1 MTESALFEAYAAN
14 CLLVG
19 EQKLDLGNGA
29 WTRGLIRL
37 SLNEFDV
44 ELCQEPWVISGT
56 SWSDIR
62 GTWRHTTTFRIDNVS
77 EQERDSAVECVRAL
91 SELLG
96 FITASEVAF
105 FGWHHSVGSTSARR
119 WSSSGFINYF
129 IPVLDTH
136 DGALVRSFLETAW
149 PHFLRERA
157 RRNFASVFHYLA
169 LAERED
175 TPLELQ
181 LAIQFVV
188 LEQLKHSFA
197 LANGYVFKK
206 PFFHVPGTER
216 SSNATRRTF
225 PALLQTMFA
234 SVGMTPALADI
245 VDLRNEILHSGLSA
259 RPFAELVA
267 MKGNVIA
274 IVREYL
280 LRLLEYKG
288 RFYSGQVGGIE
299 AVIF

>member
-14 CLLVG
+14 CLLIG
-19 EQKLDLGNGA
+19 EHKLDLGGGA

-37 SLNEFDV
+37 SLTGFDL
-44 ELCQEPWVISGT
+44 ELRQEPWVISGT
-56 SWSDIR
+56 TWSDVR
-62 GTWRHTTTFRIDNVS
+62 GIWRHTTTFRIDTVS

-91 SELLG
+91 SELLS

-105 FGWHHSVGSTSARR
+105 FGWHHPVGPTTARR
-119 WSSSGFINYF
+119 WSSSGFTNYF

-136 DGALVRSFLETAW
+136 NGELVRSFLETAW
-149 PHFLRERA
+149 PHFSKERA
-157 RRNFASVFHYLA
+157 RRKFAEVFHYLA

-197 LANGYVFKK
+197 ISNGYVFIK
-206 PFFHVPGTER
+206 PFFHVPGTVKP
-216 SSNATRRTF
+216 SKATRRGF
-225 PALLQTMFA
+225 QALLQAMFA
-234 SVGMTPALADI
+234 SAGMTPALADI

-259 RPFAELVA
+259 RPFTELVA
-267 MKGNVIA
+267 MKGSVIA

-280 LRLLEYKG
+280 LRLLQYKG

-299 AVIF
+299 AGIP